1 LQNLFTSSHQWR
13 DPFRVGIVRQSSTWK
28 KQRLIGLLSLCAAW
42 YIDCSK
48 KMMMMMMSNNSA
60 ALFSLWVFTTGGATA
75 AVAAFTP
82 PLSLVR
88 NKQLPK
94 MHYGHDHSHV
104 FMHSGGVEDSTMDF
118 SPFSTAESS
127 QDGGSNAALA
137 LALALALPL
146 KLIQDFE
153 ASLSPSTVLFGST
166 ATASSS
172 SAWRPSP
179 TALYSTTIGSAS
191 STVSFNTACDDVNR
205 PPSLNILLKSIQDL
219 CPVASSNTD
228 IRGRFVNHARLGS
241 LASVAQAIGKTKGD
255 GKIPS
260 LTPIAAYCLGHALAR
275 NLHVWKSSRQR
286 RQQLPSSSERDADD
300 DDATTTINIMIGR
313 DPRPHGTRLADAVAR
328 GAESYSNS
336 NANVQV
342 YYTGI
347 ATTPGCAALCLKSS
361 SGSSSTSSK
370 SDSTDDD
377 YSRLSLSVDGGKNMI
392 DLDASVM
399 ITASHLPEDRNGL
412 KFFSKLLPE
421 CGGGGGG
428 GFEQSHIQQL
438 AASAMDCAV
447 DCYNRAT
454 LPPSS
459 GKGAVMCTGGHV
471 NWMPAYAATL
481 KRAIQR
487 QIGSNSG
494 SSSDKPL
501 QGLSIVLNAG
511 HGSGGFFEQVLQD
524 LGADTTG
531 SIGCTPIINDDD
543 EDGDMM
549 ASGSSTTTSSF
560 PNGVPNPEYPAMY
573 TATVQACRDVRA
585 DLGIMLDTDA
595 DRCAFVV
602 PSRSNGGDVSDGDY
616 EPLNRNRLIA
626 LLGVVFAKE
635 YPGSTVVTCS
645 VTSEGVSNFLQDH
658 LGLKHVRY
666 LKGYANV
673 IRKAKEITYSTE
685 TKDVAELAIETSGH
699 CAMRENNYI
708 DDGTYTAVKV
718 VSLLAQQQQQQQ
730 QQSKSKSLLLDLI
743 SEMKELAVLDELR
756 FPTLDASLNTMR
768 DVFDFCALAIEQ
780 AAAMNKDDD
789 STNTWELDT
798 ENLEGIRVRFG
809 KDRADGQFF
818 MLRKSLHDPIISLQ
832 IEGTSRTS
840 VQENIIQ
847 PLWQLFNQDEQIM
860 ANLDL
865 SVLQKYK

>member
-1 LQNLFTSSHQWR
+1 
-13 DPFRVGIVRQSSTWK
+13 
-28 KQRLIGLLSLCAAW
+28 
-42 YIDCSK
+42 
-48 KMMMMMMSNNSA
+48 MMVAMTFENSRA
-60 ALFSLWVFTTGGATA
+60 VALLFSLLFSWCCFTTTVVV
-75 AVAAFTP
+75 AVEQVAFCTPAP
-82 PLSLVR
+82 PLLSSWGLR
-88 NKQLPK
+88 KQQKQQHPK
-94 MHYGHDHSHV
+94 KKIVHHHGP
-104 FMHSGGVEDSTMDF
+104 G
-118 SPFSTAESS
+118 SP
-127 QDGGSNAALA
+127 G
-137 LALALALPL
+137 
-146 KLIQDFE
+146 
-153 ASLSPSTVLFGST
+153 
-166 ATASSS
+166 ASSS
-172 SAWRPSP
+172 LALLLRRIPPSP
-179 TALYSTTIGSAS
+179 TTALYSTATS
-191 STVSFNTACDDVNR
+191 STSSSSSPSSSISPSQSVVSNRAAAASVCDDVNR

-241 LASVAQAIGKTKGD
+241 LSSVAQAIGRIKGD

-260 LTPIAAYCLGHALAR
+260 LTPFAAYCLGHALAC
-275 NLHVWKSSRQR
+275 NLHIWKTQQ
-286 RQQLPSSSERDADD
+286 RQQPQPQQQQQQQQEDV
-300 DDATTTINIMIGR
+300 TTSINILIGR

-328 GAESYSNS
+328 GAESYSQS
-336 NANVQV
+336 NNNNNGKNGGGGGGGANKVNVQV

-361 SGSSSTSSK
+361 SNVDAKDDGG
-370 SDSTDDD
+370 DDD
-377 YSRLSLSVDGGKNMI
+377 DDDSLLSLSVDGSKDGNKNMI

-412 KFFSKLLPE
+412 KFFSKILPD
-421 CGGGGGG
+421 GSSG
-428 GFEQSHIQQL
+428 GFESQHIQQL

-447 DCYNRAT
+447 DCYNRGT
-454 LPPSS
+454 IPPSS
-459 GKGAVMCTGGHV
+459 GKGAVMCSTGGHV

-487 QIGSNSG
+487 QIGS
-494 SSSDKPL
+494 SSSSSGEQQPL
-501 QGLSIVLNAG
+501 KGLSIVLNAG

-543 EDGDMM
+543 EDGDM
-549 ASGSSTTTSSF
+549 ASSSSSTSF

-573 TATVQACRDVRA
+573 TATVQACRDVQA

-602 PSRSNGGDVSDGDY
+602 PSLGGDGDY

-645 VTSEGVSNFLQDH
+645 VTSEGLSTFLQDT

-685 TKDVAELAIETSGH
+685 TPDVAELAIETSGH

-718 VSLLAQQQQQQQ
+718 VSLLAQQLQQQQQ
-730 QQSKSKSLLLDLI
+730 SSKSKSLLLDLI
-743 SEMKELAVLDELR
+743 SEMKELSVLDELR

-780 AAAMNKDDD
+780 AAMKND
-789 STNTWELDT
+789 SSNTWELDA

-809 KDRADGQFF
+809 QDRRDGQFF

-832 IEGTSRTS
+832 IEGTSRQS
-840 VQENIIQ
+840 VQENIVQ
-847 PLWQLFNQDEQIM
+847 PLWQLFNQDEQIKT
-860 ANLDL
+860 NLDL
-865 SVLQKYK
+865 SVLQNYK